1 MSLILNHPQVL
12 GLCFMTLDFYFL
24 FLKKSTFV
32 FVNFHSPLFFKEL
45 HSNMTSSRDCETGT
59 WVLKQWPIGLHD
71 LLSVGAQIVGN
82 SKRFLNV

>member
-1 MSLILNHPQVL
+1 M
-12 GLCFMTLDFYFL
+12 FYYFGFL
-24 FLKKSTFV
+24 FLKFVKFYLFTLV

-45 HSNMTSSRDCETGT
+45 HSNMTSSRDCEAGT

-82 SKRFLNV
+82 TKRFLNV